1 MIDDASAIIG
11 LNHGS
16 LLWHIKTHLANLE
29 SDIMSTNIE
38 KQSLE
43 AHVELCAERYEKL
56 DNKLTIVEKKVE
68 KLEEHIVA
76 IRESLAGS
84 GDKQS
89 KQLIAIG
96 TAIISVLLTGLIT
109 LTVHLIN
116 K

>member
-1 MIDDASAIIG
+1 V
-11 LNHGS
+11 
-16 LLWHIKTHLANLE
+16 
-29 SDIMSTNIE
+29 STNIE

-56 DNKLTIVEKKVE
+56 ESKIDNVEKKVE
-68 KLEEHIVA
+68 KLEEHIIA

-96 TAIISVLLTGLIT
+96 TAIVTVLIT
-109 LTVHLIN
+109 GIITILVSYISS

>member
-1 MIDDASAIIG
+1 V
-11 LNHGS
+11 
-16 LLWHIKTHLANLE
+16 
-29 SDIMSTNIE
+29 STQIE

-56 DNKLTIVEKKVE
+56 DNKLTTVEKKVE

-84 GDKQS
+84 GDRQS
-89 KQLIAIG
+89 KQLVAIG
-96 TAIISVLLTGLIT
+96 TAIISVLITGIIT
-109 LTVHLIN
+109 LTVHLLN